1 MLDELDVKLLNILQD
16 EGRTKRSDLADAIG
30 LSLPSLSERLRKLET
45 KGIIE
50 GYYTK
55 LSKKMF
61 GYDMMAF
68 ITVVMDGKD
77 NIEIMKKYVDET
89 PEIIECHTILG
100 KGSYMLKIVSKDTVS
115 LEELL
120 NTIQTWP
127 GVTRTN
133 TRFVLSTIK
142 ETTKIKI

>member
-1 MLDELDVKLLNILQD
+1 MLDELDIKLLNILQ
-16 EGRTKRSDLADAIG
+16 ERGRTKRSELAEAIG
-30 LSLPSLSERLRKLET
+30 LSLPSLSERIRKLEN
-45 KGIIE
+45 KNVIA

-55 LSKKMF
+55 LNRKIF

-77 NIEIMKKYVDET
+77 NIEIMRKYVEET

-100 KGSYMLKIVSKDTVS
+100 KGSYMLKVVAKDTVA

-120 NTIQTWP
+120 NHIQTWP

>member
-1 MLDELDVKLLNILQD
+1 MLDELDLKLLNILQVR
-16 EGRTKRSDLADAIG
+16 GRTKRSELAEAIG
-30 LSLPSLSERLRKLET
+30 LSLPSLSERLRKLEN
-45 KGIIE
+45 KGVIE

-55 LSKKMF
+55 LNRKFF

-68 ITVVMDGKD
+68 ITVVMDNRD
-77 NIEIMKKYVDET
+77 NIEIMTEKVSQT

-100 KGSYMLKIVSKDTVS
+100 KGSYMLKVVAKDTVS

-142 ETTKIKI
+142 ETTKIEI